1 MAFQIEPT
9 SRCQLKCIM
18 CPRTA
23 FLNEW
28 ESGDMPL
35 SLYRKVS
42 EYFDRVENV
51 HLQGWGEPLLHKD
64 LFNMIRIAK
73 EKECNVS
80 LTTNGML
87 LNPEISERLIKEGVS
102 IIALS
107 LAGATK
113 MTHEKIR
120 KGSNFDCLIDNIKA
134 LHDLKQKTK
143 SKSPKITGSFLMTEK
158 NIEELPAIV
167 DLAKDIGINELVATN
182 LDYTPTQMQYDL
194 KAFSCNGV
202 HGNYQKFVQDA
213 VEKAKKEKIP
223 LRVYPLEMEDVVM
236 CEMNPLKIVFV
247 SHDGCVSPCVYLNMT
262 KRGLLQRVFCGSS
275 SEIQKVCFGKVGEHD
290 FMDIWEKSDYRDFR
304 EKYHARLN
312 AAGNLYRHIGVD
324 VTSMETLKETEKTI
338 EEALM
343 KNPVPEACET
353 CYKAYGI

>member
-1 MAFQIEPT
+1 
-9 SRCQLKCIM
+9 M
-18 CPRTA
+18 CPRTT

-35 SLYRKVS
+35 SLYRKIS
-42 EYFDRVENV
+42 EYFDRVENI
-51 HLQGWGEPLLHKD
+51 HLQGWGEPLLHQD
-64 LFNMIRIAK
+64 LFDMIRMAK
-73 EKECNVS
+73 EKDCNVS

-87 LNPEISERLIKEGVS
+87 LGPEISERLIKEGVA
-102 IIALS
+102 IIAIS

-113 MTHEKIR
+113 KTHEMIR
-120 KGSNFDCLIDNIKA
+120 RWSNFDQLIDNIKA
-134 LHDLKQKTK
+134 LHGLKQKMK
-143 SKSPKITGSFLMTEK
+143 SKIPKITGSFLMTEM

-182 LDYTPTQMQYDL
+182 LDYAPTQIQYDL

-202 HGNYQKFVQDA
+202 HGNNKKFVQA
-213 VEKAKKEKIP
+213 ALEKAKKEKVP

-236 CEMNPLKIVFV
+236 CEMNPLGIVFL

-275 SEIQKVCFGKVGEHD
+275 SEIQKVCFGNVGEHD
-290 FMDIWEKSDYRDFR
+290 FMDIWGKSDYRDFR
-304 EKYHARLN
+304 EKYHTRLN
-312 AAGNLYRHIGVD
+312 AAGTMYRHIGVD
-324 VTSMETLKETEKTI
+324 MASMETLKETEKTI
-338 EEALM
+338 GEALM
-343 KNPVPEACET
+343 KNPVPEECKT